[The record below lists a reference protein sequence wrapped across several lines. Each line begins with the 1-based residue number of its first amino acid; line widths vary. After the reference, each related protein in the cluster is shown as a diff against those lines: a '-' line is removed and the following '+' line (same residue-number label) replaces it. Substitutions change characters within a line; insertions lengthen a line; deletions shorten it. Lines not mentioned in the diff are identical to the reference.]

1 MEHQAP
7 VFFKLFYP
15 HIDERTIIMKRCL
28 CFAAFAFILAASS
41 SFADPV
47 PKDMKL
53 FLLIGQSNMAGRG
66 KIEAQDQVVNPN
78 IFMLTK
84 DLQWVPA
91 KDPLHF
97 DKSSAGV
104 GLGSEFA
111 REVSKANPQMTIG
124 LIPCAVGGT
133 TLDQWKE
140 GSALYKKA
148 VGRAKEAMKQGTLA
162 GILWHQGESDGDPA
176 LAETYEE
183 RLTKMMKSLRKDLE
197 AEKVPVV
204 LGELSRG
211 FKNNDAVNAQLAQ
224 ASKKIPLC
232 ALSSSEGLGKA
243 LHFNSASYREF
254 GTRYAVEYLKLAK
267 P

>member
-1 MEHQAP
+1 
-7 VFFKLFYP
+7 
-15 HIDERTIIMKRCL
+15 
-28 CFAAFAFILAASS
+28 
-41 SFADPV
+41 
-47 PKDMKL
+47 MKL

-66 KIEAQDQVVNPN
+66 KVEAQDQVLNPK

-97 DKSSAGV
+97 DKPAAGV

-111 REVSKANPQMTIG
+111 REVSKANPQMSIG

-133 TLDQWKE
+133 SLDQWKE

-148 VGRAKEAMKQGTLA
+148 VERAKEAMKQGTLA
-162 GILWHQGESDGDPA
+162 GILWHQGESDGSPA
-176 LAETYEE
+176 LAATYEE
-183 RLTKMMKSLRKDLE
+183 RLTKMMNSLRKDLK

-211 FKNNDAVNAQLAQ
+211 HNNNDAVNEQLAK
-224 ASKKIPLC
+224 AAKTIPLC
-232 ALSSSEGLGKA
+232 GLASTEGLEKA
-243 LHFNSASYREF
+243 LHFNSASYRKL
-254 GTRYAVEYLKLAK
+254 GARYAAEYLKLAK